1 MLRVVTSII
10 LAAAAGACTP
20 LGLWIYEEPT
30 VEVTE
35 IRLDA
40 SAGAAFPVQFALAV
54 SNANDFDVSLLR
66 VEVRIAVAGRSVVDR
81 NVSTAADL
89 PSRDRQVVRIGRHR
103 FRFATGE
110 SLHTEN
116 SYKYSPEGFG
126 SLAASAGFRSAKRWT
141 DRQGLFAL
149 FGLN

>member
-40 SAGAAFPVQFALAV
+40 SAGATFPVQFALAV
-54 SNANDFDVSLLR
+54 SNANDFDVALLR
-66 VEVRIAVAGRSVVDR
+66 VEVRINVAGRSVVDR
-81 NVSTAADL
+81 DVSTAADL
-89 PSRDRQVVRIGRHR
+89 PSRDRQLVRIGVAPGDLAPGADARAGAQDR
-103 FRFATGE
+103 YTI
-110 SLHTEN
+110 
-116 SYKYSPEGFG
+116 EGFAIVRTPIG
-126 SLAASAGFRSAKRWT
+126 ERRIPFARAGT
-141 DRQGLFAL
+141 GLS
-149 FGLN
+149 